1 MGCHVIMG
9 FGLGDD
15 VSRMLA
21 ISYIVEHLCHLMQ
34 GQVGFLPY
42 MRRGQVICDGYTKL
56 VI

>member
-34 GQVGFLPY
+34 GQVGFLPH